1 MLLAIDIGNTK
12 TALCLYEGANE
23 IEYGSIPTSELS
35 RERLEPFFARC
46 TRCAA
51 ASVVPGALQ
60 IIKTAFEKPIM
71 LLDAKADLPIAIRY
85 HPKESIGADRIANCI
100 ALNALYSR
108 PAVAVD
114 FGTATTLSVLDANG
128 SLIGGC
134 IMPGAMTAYRA
145 LLASAP
151 NLIEINW
158 EIPPNLIGDST
169 EKNLQVGC
177 FAAHAIAVDALI
189 ARMKAE
195 IGDHPTVVAT
205 GGICELLAPHC
216 PQIEVVNK
224 RLTLEGIRLF
234 AEG

>member
-12 TALCLYEGANE
+12 TALCLYDGADE
-23 IEYGSIPTSELS
+23 IEYASIPTGDLS

-51 ASVVPGALQ
+51 ASVVPDALQ
-60 IIKTAFEKPIM
+60 FIQAAFNKPIK
-71 LLDAKADLPIAIRY
+71 LLDAKADLPISIRY

-114 FGTATTLSVLDANG
+114 FGTATTLSVLDAYG

-145 LLASAP
+145 LLAGAS
-151 NLIEINW
+151 NLKEINL
-158 EIPPNLIGDST
+158 EIPRELIGDST
-169 EKNLQVGC
+169 EKNLQIGC
-177 FAAHAIAVDALI
+177 FTAHAIGVDALI
-189 ARMKAE
+189 AKIKAE

-205 GGICELLAPHC
+205 GGLCELFAPHC
-216 PQIEVVNK
+216 PQIEVVNH